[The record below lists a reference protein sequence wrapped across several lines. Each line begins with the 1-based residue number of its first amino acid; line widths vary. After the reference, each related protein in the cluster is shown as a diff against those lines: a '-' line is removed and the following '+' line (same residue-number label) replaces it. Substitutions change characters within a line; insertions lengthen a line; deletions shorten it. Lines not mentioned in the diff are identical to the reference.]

1 MSLTE
6 QLAQWVLSLATGRK
20 ARGSNHAGGEIFRTP
35 PAWPSVPPSLLYNG
49 YRVSFPGVKRP
60 GRGVEHP
67 PTLSAEVKETV
78 ELYLKITKNIL
89 TSSTTNFII

>member
-6 QLAQWVLSLATGRK
+6 QLAQWVLSLATG
-20 ARGSNHAGGEIFRTP
+20 EIFRTL

-49 YRVSFPGVKRP
+49 YRVSFPGAERQ

-67 PTLSAEVKETV
+67 PSPSAEVKETV
-78 ELYLKITKNIL
+78 ELYLKITKNTL